1 MSQRKVSILLL
12 TALLVLFGATS
23 VLAQA
28 GTTVYNH
35 IPTPLPPNVPSLGF
49 QANQTAEFGDNVLL
63 AGTDRHAAS
72 AIVTMSDWALHSTYP
87 SMPAAGFNH
96 PITLNIYS
104 VNHSGPNPALGAL
117 LGTITKTFLI
127 PWRPEADPLCP
138 GGTAWRASDNLCY
151 NGLAFKITFDL
162 RGLNLTLP
170 SDVIVG
176 VAYNTNTWGYHPI
189 GLPGPYE
196 SLNVGLASG
205 TPASV
210 GVDIEPD
217 AVFWNTST
225 PSNYTD
231 GGAGGVGI
239 FRRDDNWTPYAPAFQ
254 LTAYTIATTKE
265 GCKNNGWQTLTRAD
279 GTPFKNQGACIA
291 YVEDKKDN
299 DDKDKKDKDDK
310 DKKDKDDKGDK
321 HDH

>member
-1 MSQRKVSILLL
+1 MSQRKASILLL

-28 GTTVYNH
+28 GTTVYDHN
-35 IPTPLPPNVPSLGF
+35 PTPLPPNVPSVGF
-49 QANQTAEFGDNVLL
+49 QATQTAEFGDNVLL
-63 AGTDRHAAS
+63 AGTDRHAAT
-72 AIVTMSDWALHSTYP
+72 AVVTMSDWAKHSDYP
-87 SMPAAGFNH
+87 TMPAAGFNH

-117 LGTITKTFLI
+117 LGTVTQTFLI
-127 PWRPEADPLCP
+127 PWRPEPSLGC
-138 GGTAWRASDNLCY
+138 GTAWRASDNLCY

-162 RGLNLTLP
+162 RGLGLTLP

-189 GLPGPYE
+189 GQSGPYE
-196 SLNVGLASG
+196 SLNVGLATG

-210 GVDIEPD
+210 GVDIESD

-225 PSNYTD
+225 AANYTD

-254 LTAYTIATTKE
+254 LTAYTIATNKE
-265 GCKNNGWQTLTRAD
+265 GCKGSGWQTLTRAD
-279 GTPFKNQGACIA
+279 GSSFKNQGDCIQ
-291 YVEDKKDN
+291 YVNTGK
-299 DDKDKKDKDDK
+299 
-310 DKKDKDDKGDK
+310 
-321 HDH
+321 

>member
-28 GTTVYNH
+28 GTTVYDHN
-35 IPTPLPPNVPSLGF
+35 PTPLPPNVPSLGF
-49 QANQTAEFGDNVLL
+49 QATQTAEFGDNVLL
-63 AGTDRHAAS
+63 AGTDRVAAT
-72 AIVTMSDWALHSTYP
+72 ATVTMSDWAKHSDYP

-117 LGTITKTFLI
+117 LGTVTQTFLI

-162 RGLNLTLP
+162 RGLVLTLP

-196 SLNVGLASG
+196 SLNVGLATG

-210 GVDIEPD
+210 GVDIESD

-239 FRRDDNWTPYAPAFQ
+239 FRRDTLWSPYAPAFS
-254 LTAYTIATTKE
+254 LTANASVND
-265 GCKNNGWQTLTRAD
+265 GCKNNGWQTLHRANASS
-279 GTPFKNQGACIA
+279 FKNQGDCIQ
-291 YVEDKKDN
+291 YFNTGK
-299 DDKDKKDKDDK
+299 
-310 DKKDKDDKGDK
+310 
-321 HDH
+321 